1 MGIYSDE
8 NAASALRSRQLQSLN
23 EVYFGRT
30 PGINAVFNAYCDWR
44 HDFIA
49 KPIIGGATLKNV
61 YNDKLKTFEALVCKQ
76 FGLKSFSY
84 TILNKIDVNSFTITS
99 DFKKGA
105 KHIKITKEGYQFD
118 GDASIAIA
126 VYSGLCFSNEYTDEE
141 EFAIFLHEIGH
152 NFQTSANYMSF
163 NLKIASTLY
172 DFADAIADLM
182 IKDDDEKLKQCVL
195 AAALK
200 NDYTLRAFNFISR
213 KIMYNEVAGSLYSV
227 LSFIVAH
234 MKFIEST
241 IRDIKDFMEMPIILL
256 KDGIYS
262 LMKMLMN
269 PFWIERYYGER
280 FADEFAASYG
290 FGDDLSSALSKL
302 DGNGVSLNPLL
313 DKVVGSIPVV
323 SHLYSAACMP
333 GLMLID
339 VADCHPSYQ
348 ARAYD
353 ILDALKKDLNDPSLS
368 PSLKKQLQEEIDQ
381 YEKSMNSYFA
391 KSKKLK
397 NPAVVT
403 AFAQEFIYTKCK
415 GGLKYKLSELPFFLT
430 KDGYRG
436 MTNITADTIRKQDLK
451 EETTMSEF
459 FNDLGLL
466 LEAEDEAKKDEEE
479 KKKEEESKD
488 DDDDDDKDSKD
499 EHDDDT
505 DPEESEDYND
515 IMGDGDDDDDF
526 GDDFTGNDDDETGDE
541 GADDGDYNAVIMVG
555 EPNADLG
562 ADEDVYSHMAKLGYV
577 FTVIANNMKH
587 IHLNTSGRKFEE
599 IHNQAEEYYR
609 HFGYRCDDYFEL
621 AKQSAAIELDNPTRA
636 KEHVE
641 DIEVESEKNYP
652 FDLAVSKMYDNITK
666 AIEYLKKARATAG
679 DRHDIE
685 SAIDDEL
692 GYLHKQADFILRSK
706 MDKTDA
712 MTESFNPILI

>member
-1 MGIYSDE
+1 
-8 NAASALRSRQLQSLN
+8 
-23 EVYFGRT
+23 
-30 PGINAVFNAYCDWR
+30 
-44 HDFIA
+44 
-49 KPIIGGATLKNV
+49 
-61 YNDKLKTFEALVCKQ
+61 
-76 FGLKSFSY
+76 
-84 TILNKIDVNSFTITS
+84 
-99 DFKKGA
+99 
-105 KHIKITKEGYQFD
+105 
-118 GDASIAIA
+118 
-126 VYSGLCFSNEYTDEE
+126 
-141 EFAIFLHEIGH
+141 
-152 NFQTSANYMSF
+152 
-163 NLKIASTLY
+163 
-172 DFADAIADLM
+172 
-182 IKDDDEKLKQCVL
+182 
-195 AAALK
+195 
-200 NDYTLRAFNFISR
+200 
-213 KIMYNEVAGSLYSV
+213 
-227 LSFIVAH
+227 
-234 MKFIEST
+234 
-241 IRDIKDFMEMPIILL
+241 MPIILL

-459 FNDLGLL
+459 FNDLLL

-488 DDDDDDKDSKD
+488 DDDDDKDSKD

-505 DPEESEDYND
+505 DPEDSEDYND

-526 GDDFTGNDDDETGDE
+526 GDDFTGDDDGDE

-555 EPNADLG
+555 EPSADLG

-692 GYLHKQADFILRSK
+692 GYLHKQADFVLRSK